1 MNNTGEQ
8 VADDNRKKDY
18 TSAGSATHSLY
29 CRLPLPPPRQNGP
42 DDTYNPCPH
51 YRNHFHED
59 CTLHTCSTE
68 AVRTVEKIVNPRHSH
83 LQRVLFI
90 GHVSTYHLQDKGIHF
105 ICLLL
110 RAMQSR
116 LVNGSYLA
124 ILHHTVHGAMRIESR
139 NIQVRQYSHRCRH
152 SPEIIVLI
160 GRTMLTDAS
169 GTIFCCRLENVFPKR
184 KSVLSTSPC
193 PKLRR

>member
-1 MNNTGEQ
+1 MIIG
-8 VADDNRKKDY
+8 RKIILQPVQQRIAFTAGCRFPHPDKTAQTIPIIHAHIIEI
-18 TSAGSATHSLY
+18 TSMKIVL
-29 CRLPLPPPRQNGP
+29 CILVQPRL
-42 DDTYNPCPH
+42 
-51 YRNHFHED
+51 
-59 CTLHTCSTE
+59 
-68 AVRTVEKIVNPRHSH
+68 VRMVEKIVNPRHSH

-90 GHVSTYHLQDKGIHF
+90 GHVSTYLLQGKGIHF

-169 GTIFCCRLENVFPKR
+169 GTIFCCRHRECF
-184 KSVLSTSPC
+184 S
-193 PKLRR
+193 